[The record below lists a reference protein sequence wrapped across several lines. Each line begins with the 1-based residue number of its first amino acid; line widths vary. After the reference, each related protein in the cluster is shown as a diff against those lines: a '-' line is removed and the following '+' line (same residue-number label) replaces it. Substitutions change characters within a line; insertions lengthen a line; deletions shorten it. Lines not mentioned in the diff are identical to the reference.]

1 MAEHVKSR
9 AYNSPRRREQA
20 AATRRA
26 VLSAAATEFQAR
38 GYPAT
43 TVTAIAAEA
52 NVSVKTVY
60 LAFETKAGIL
70 RALWNERLRGDSGD
84 APVAARDWYRAVLDE
99 SDPVRKL
106 RLNARNSR
114 AGKLRLG
121 GILDV
126 VRSGADADPEV
137 AALWERIQSEFY
149 ANQRAIVETLAE
161 IDALAPRLTVERA
174 TDILWTLNHPSVWL
188 LLSRERGWTPEEYEQ
203 WFGDTA
209 CAQLLGSRDRA
220 GGTPS

>member
-26 VLSAAATEFQAR
+26 VLSAAGRQFER
-38 GYPAT
+38 DGYPAT
-43 TVTAIAAEA
+43 TVAGIAAAA

-70 RALWNERLRGDSGD
+70 RTLWNERLRGDSDD
-84 APVAARDWYRAVLDE
+84 APVAVRDWYRAVLDE
-99 SDPVRKL
+99 PDPVRKL

-121 GILDV
+121 GIFEV
-126 VRSGADADPEV
+126 IRSGSDSDPEV
-137 AALWERIQSEFY
+137 AALWERIQSEFH

-161 IDALAPRLTVERA
+161 IGALAPGLTVERA
-174 TDILWTLNHPSVWL
+174 TDILWTLNHPTVWL
-188 LLSRERGWTPEEYEQ
+188 LLTRERGWTAEDYEH
-203 WFGDTA
+203 WLADA
-209 CAQLLGSRDRA
+209 ASAQLLRTSR
-220 GGTPS
+220 